1 MIRSLVCTAWFDL
14 ARKSLPR
21 PLRPPIFQHQETH
34 GQTAGVSGTKRKRDV
49 TDVGESADTQQIH
62 LKLRTER
69 KRFKNVRVHFT
80 KLPEAPSFRSGR
92 SLSPA
97 AEFGQWK
104 SPIVKYLVRSAPQ
117 RYLADIDWKKE
128 DILNDNTG
136 NYGAPLVAKGHS
148 HIYYLLRRQR
158 RERRERRQRMQRMQC
173 MQRRHL
179 AKHGHITIA

>member
-1 MIRSLVCTAWFDL
+1 MVRSLVCTAWFDQ

-21 PLRPPIFQHQETH
+21 PLRPPIFRHQETH

-80 KLPEAPSFRSGR
+80 KLPEAPSFRNGR

-97 AEFGQWK
+97 AEFPQLK
-104 SPIVKYLVRSAPQ
+104 ARIVNLPRPFISARSRIREVTPSTE
-117 RYLADIDWKKE
+117 E
-128 DILNDNTG
+128 DIMINDDTG
-136 NYGAPLVAKGHS
+136 NEDS
-148 HIYYLLRRQR
+148 
-158 RERRERRQRMQRMQC
+158 E
-173 MQRRHL
+173 
-179 AKHGHITIA
+179 

>member
-97 AEFGQWK
+97 AEFGYSK
-104 SPIVKYLVRSAPQ
+104 ARIVDLPPPTISTPNPIIAMDPDVVLKGLGMEPDV
-117 RYLADIDWKKE
+117 
-128 DILNDNTG
+128 ILKDDTG
-136 NYGAPLVAKGHS
+136 NEYPGNEDTEDRGAPLEEFCCNIRILHRPC
-148 HIYYLLRRQR
+148 RRYR
-158 RERRERRQRMQRMQC
+158 
-173 MQRRHL
+173 
-179 AKHGHITIA
+179 ANK